1 VPSGRVEFF
10 ASEEECRALVEA
22 CRAEGLSFEGPVV
35 VELPKEQDGVL
46 VLGSVSFRVDE
57 TEADEARRVAGIIRG
72 MLRELGDH
80 RVVVRSADGKV
91 RSAPSVTATDGAR
104 ELFDIGWELRQ
115 AGVANIEYVIG

>member
-1 VPSGRVEFF
+1 MD
-10 ASEEECRALVEA
+10 EA
-22 CRAEGLSFEGPVV
+22 EAE
-35 VELPKEQDGVL
+35 D
-46 VLGSVSFRVDE
+46 
-57 TEADEARRVAGIIRG
+57 ARRVAGIVRG

-91 RSAPSVTATDGAR
+91 RPAPSVTATDGAR